1 MKQQK
6 RSERNNDKW
15 EMTQKSKNKQK
26 QKTII
31 NIELNVQKI
40 I

>member
-15 EMTQKSKNKQK
+15 EMIQKSKNNQK
-26 QKTII
+26 QKNIITI
-31 NIELNVQKI
+31 
-40 I
+40 

>member
-1 MKQQK
+1 MKQQE

-15 EMTQKSKNKQK
+15 EMIHKSKNNQK

-31 NIELNVQKI
+31 NIEKNA
-40 I
+40 